1 MPGAAEKEWADPVT
15 QDRPVPPP
23 LDAPEEER
31 SLERYYVVGLLCML
45 FLILAF
51 PIYRLGEPERR
62 ERAGAALHEQ
72 NVALGAGLFAR
83 HCASCHGDAGQ
94 SDAMSERL
102 GSPAYLAEVSDS
114 RLAWLTAGGV
124 PGTAMASFHVELG
137 GPLTDHEIGW
147 IVTYLRSFASP
158 PEETRVARE
167 DAPAPG
173 EPGEGVEPGEPARPG
188 EPAASAPGPGPLAVE
203 AAWRMQ
209 CAACHGST
217 GQGGVLGPALRPP
230 PSHLRA
236 DPDSAFALIARGI
249 PGVMIPYL
257 DREGG
262 PLDEALIRA
271 LVDWFLAH
279 DGG

>member
-1 MPGAAEKEWADPVT
+1 MT

-51 PIYRLGEPERR
+51 PIYRMGEPERR
-62 ERAGAALHEQ
+62 ERATAALHEQ

-94 SDAMSERL
+94 SDVLSQPVGA
-102 GSPAYLAEVSDS
+102 PAYLAEVTDS

-124 PGTAMASFHVELG
+124 PGTAMAAFHMELG

-147 IVTYLRSFASP
+147 IVTYLRSLESP
-158 PEETRVARE
+158 AGEPRVAGE
-167 DAPAPG
+167 EAPAPG
-173 EPGEGVEPGEPARPG
+173 EPGDGGEPAEPALPG
-188 EPAASAPGPGPLAVE
+188 EMAPSALAPSAPGPGSLAVD
-203 AAWRMQ
+203 AAWRMH

-217 GQGGVLGPALRPP
+217 AQGGVIGSALRPP
-230 PSHLRA
+230 PAHLRA
-236 DPDSAFALIARGI
+236 NPDSAFALIARGI

-271 LVDWFLAH
+271 IVDWFLAYE
-279 DGG
+279 GG